1 MILDT
6 SFLLDLKDRDPAAFE
21 RGVEL
26 HPRTQRIVLESV
38 AELQFG
44 VEYTDSDEER
54 RRVENLLSMYP
65 VVIPREA
72 TARRAGELR
81 ARAASETDRVV
92 PTVDAII
99 AAVADL
105 HDEPVLT
112 ANVEDFEALGVT
124 VETY

>member
-6 SFLLDLKDRDPAAFE
+6 SFLP
-21 RGVEL
+21 
-26 HPRTQRIVLESV
+26 
-38 AELQFG
+38 
-44 VEYTDSDEER
+44 
-54 RRVENLLSMYP
+54 
-65 VVIPREA
+65 
-72 TARRAGELR
+72 GELR
-81 ARAASETDRVV
+81 ARAASEIDRVV

-112 ANVEDFEALGVT
+112 ANVEDFEGLGVA